1 MPPVEPVTT
10 QRFPLS
16 PRSTAGYLSFVTTIL
31 LARHG
36 ETDWNVEGRLQGW
49 DDRPLNATGRTQARE
64 LAERLADVPFDAVY
78 ASDLSRARETAE
90 LVAEPHGVPVVVDS
104 DLREMDY
111 GSWSGLTRSEIEE
124 RFPGQTRHDGETRE
138 EHLGRVLA
146 AAERIAARHPGERV
160 LIVSHGGSLRA
171 LRRHCG
177 VDPVHPIPNCAVYE
191 LRFENGVFAP
201 VD

>member
-1 MPPVEPVTT
+1 
-10 QRFPLS
+10 
-16 PRSTAGYLSFVTTIL
+16 VTTIL

-36 ETDWNVEGRLQGW
+36 ETDWNVQGRLQGW
-49 DDRPLNATGRTQARE
+49 DDRPLNETGRAQARE
-64 LAERLADVPFDAVY
+64 LAMRLADVPFDAVY

-90 LVAEPHGVPVVVDS
+90 IVAEPHGVPVVVDE

-111 GSWSGLTRSEIEE
+111 GSWSGLTRTQIEQ
-124 RFPGQTRHDGETRE
+124 RFPGETRHDGETRE
-138 EHLGRVLA
+138 EHLERVLR
-146 AAERIAARHPGERV
+146 AAERIAALHPGERI

-177 VDPVHPIPNCAVYE
+177 VDPVHPIENCAVYE
-191 LRFENGVFAP
+191 LRFEDGIFAP